1 MAILNNNQLQTSD
14 MFGVTWMYGQNG
26 DTVGEQAFDRAV
38 VLCQVAQY
46 LKQKNFFIKGFKF
59 GLENIEL

>member
-14 MFGVTWMYGQNG
+14 MFGVTWLYGQNG

-38 VLCQVAQY
+38 VLCQVAQS
-46 LKQKNFFIKGFKF
+46 LKHKTIIYKKNHLF
-59 GLENIEL
+59 E